1 MKKLSN
7 LAAAALIGAALL
19 FASNV
24 KAQTTPANA
33 VRLGIG
39 VDAGIPTGRASNS
52 SNFELGGTAR
62 LQYGLSNNFALTLT
76 SGYYDLMG
84 KNNPRTGN
92 DYNGFQIV
100 PVKIGVKE
108 FFASNLYVGAEA
120 GAGFVTTVGGHTKLD
135 LSPTLGYANTHW
147 DVGVHYD
154 NFSGQGFSYGLLG
167 LRLAYGFGL

>member
-7 LAAAALIGAALL
+7 LAAVALIGAALL
-19 FASNV
+19 FASKV

-52 SNFELGGTAR
+52 SNLELGGTAR

-76 SGYYDLMG
+76 SGYYDLIG
-84 KNNPRTGN
+84 KQNPNNNRYYKG
-92 DYNGFQIV
+92 YQIV

-108 FFASNLYVGAEA
+108 FFAKDLYVGAEA
-120 GAGFVTTVGGHTKLD
+120 GVGFVTTVGGHSKLD
-135 LSPTLGYANTHW
+135 LSPTLGWANNHW